1 MNDDEHE
8 IIDTFEATA
17 SSFAPAARACLSVTR
32 GDNASGAGCVLS
44 PGSVKAKATTEMTT
58 LVSAPGP
65 TLKHRPKQS
74 NPQSSGAGAGA
85 GLPPPS
91 APEASAKASEA
102 GCLSTTNKRQ
112 RVEKESEEVGLRRA
126 VKLSEGLRVVVGLGR
141 ACADEQ
147 ELTRAILLEWAKRQ
161 GAVTEVNF
169 VSVTVRGMGGKQVEV
184 NLDDSDS
191 TVKTLKR
198 IIHDKQGVP
207 PFKQQLFLLP
217 KSVDNAEVNA
227 AAIQKPMS
235 EDELIL
241 VDCCVALCIDDDAL
255 TACLQSCCCRCCS
268 IMVAESLMRIQS

>member
-1 MNDDEHE
+1 
-8 IIDTFEATA
+8 
-17 SSFAPAARACLSVTR
+17 
-32 GDNASGAGCVLS
+32 
-44 PGSVKAKATTEMTT
+44 
-58 LVSAPGP
+58 
-65 TLKHRPKQS
+65 
-74 NPQSSGAGAGA
+74 
-85 GLPPPS
+85 
-91 APEASAKASEA
+91 
-102 GCLSTTNKRQ
+102 
-112 RVEKESEEVGLRRA
+112 VEKESEEVGLRRA
-126 VKLSEGLRVVVGLGR
+126 VKLSGGLRVVVGLGR

-161 GAVTEVNF
+161 GAVVEVDLTSLTARQRRNAVRAIDWMKRNAGIIWNPEESLLSNSGNNKRQRVRGDQKTLEPVDVKLSEELREMMGGRAYADEQGLTRAILLEWAKRQGAVTEVNF
-169 VSVTVRGMGGKQVEV
+169 VSVTVQSMGGKQVEV

-198 IIHDKQGVP
+198 SIHDKQGVP

-255 TACLQSCCCRCCS
+255 AVWDCSNPSIADKTFALIRQRRRCG
-268 IMVAESLMRIQS
+268 LFGTQMRSRPFW